1 MTSDKIWDNIV
12 KNTTNSPSGI
22 PYAID
27 LRKSIILTQGYK
39 NRLNKILDFYYHKIN
54 EAFVEGEF
62 GTIAN
67 LSESNCLIDKETI
80 TKANKTLIELGYNV
94 IEVDV
99 DKFLIRWD

>member
-12 KNTTNSPSGI
+12 KNTKSSSGI

-27 LRKSIILTQGYK
+27 LREAIELTQGYK

-80 TKANKTLIELGYNV
+80 TKANNTLIELGYKV

>member
-1 MTSDKIWDNIV
+1 MTSDKIWDNILN
-12 KNTTNSPSGI
+12 NTKSSIGI
-22 PYAID
+22 PYASE
-27 LRKSIILTQGYK
+27 LREAIKLTKGYK
-39 NRLNKILDFYYHKIN
+39 NRLDKILDFYYHKIN

-80 TKANKTLIELGYNV
+80 TEANRTLIDLGYK
-94 IEVDV
+94 IIQTDV

>member
-1 MTSDKIWDNIV
+1 MTSDKIWDNILN
-12 KNTTNSPSGI
+12 NTKSSIGI
-22 PYAID
+22 PYASD
-27 LRKSIILTQGYK
+27 LREAIKLTKGYK

-80 TKANKTLIELGYNV
+80 TEANNTLIDLGYKI
-94 IEVDV
+94 IEVNV